1 MKVVEAIEAAAANLQ
16 VSIRCWQLTAKIFN
30 HRVTCQFRSLDLTVS
45 QTISDVTHRSTVEF
59 LVGVMVD
66 EVSLRGSAQEV
77 TRKGLVPCRQ
87 RFSTLISNTQE
98 KLNTVPKY
106 HKGSQF
112 AVARL
117 E

>member
-1 MKVVEAIEAAAANLQ
+1 MKVVQAIEAAPANLQ
-16 VSIRCWQLTAKIFN
+16 VSIRCWQLTARIFD
-30 HRVTCQFRSLDLTVS
+30 HQVTCQFLSLDLTVS
-45 QTISDVTHRSTVEF
+45 QPLSVVTHRSNGEF
-59 LVGVMVD
+59 LVEVMVD
-66 EVSLRGSAQEV
+66 EVPLRGSAQEV

-106 HKGSQF
+106 HKGPQS